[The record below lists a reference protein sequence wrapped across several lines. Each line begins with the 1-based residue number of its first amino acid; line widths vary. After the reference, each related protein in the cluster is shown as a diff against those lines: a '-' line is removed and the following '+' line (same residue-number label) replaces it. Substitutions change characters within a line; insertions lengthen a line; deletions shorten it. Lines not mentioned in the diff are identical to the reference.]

1 MNDLLQFK
9 DSFKIMGIL
18 EKYSNNPITSSS
30 SGSGSTSRL
39 KYFKYLSLGLLVYST
54 YRFFKSSAF
63 FNKNKKKEL
72 IQVKELPEHV
82 KYDSGWYAEFDNL
95 KSGGGDGE
103 NVIPTPPP
111 TIQEVTPRGDILMYY
126 DVKNKVFVYYSNNKN
141 LPYRTLDAV
150 ARKYVCLHN
159 VPSIYVDIREEVKKG
174 FEKCKNKTKCIDSA
188 TTTSSSSL
196 YAVYKNYKSG
206 TTATTTT
213 SAADSNGVGKNYK
226 KVILKDS
233 VNKFIFKGR
242 IDDYA
247 LDVKAHEKKEK
258 SSKTRNGNE
267 QKGGGGDKV
276 HEGDDADDEEKEEIN
291 ISYSEFK
298 KRNAR
303 KGEETF

>member
-30 SGSGSTSRL
+30 SGSSSGSSSRL
-39 KYFKYLSLGLLVYST
+39 KYFKYLSFGLLVYST
-54 YRFFKSSAF
+54 YRFLKSSAF

-82 KYDSGWYAEFDNL
+82 KYDNGWYAEFDNL
-95 KSGGGDGE
+95 KSCGGDGE
-103 NVIPTPPP
+103 NMIPTPPP
-111 TIQEVTPRGDILMYY
+111 TIQEATPRGDILMYY
-126 DVKNKVFVYYSNNKN
+126 DVKNKEFVYYSNNKN

-159 VPSIYVDIREEVKKG
+159 MPSIYVDIREEVKKG
-174 FEKCKNKTKCIDSA
+174 FEKCKNKAKCVDSA
-188 TTTSSSSL
+188 TTTSSAL

-206 TTATTTT
+206 ATATT
-213 SAADSNGVGKNYK
+213 SAAESNGVGKNSK
-226 KVILKDS
+226 KVILKDN

-247 LDVKAHEKKEK
+247 LDVKAREKKEK
-258 SSKTRNGNE
+258 SSKKTRNENDENE
-267 QKGGGGDKV
+267 QKSGGGNK
-276 HEGDDADDEEKEEIN
+276 DDADNEEKEEIN

-298 KRNAR
+298 KRNE
-303 KGEETF
+303 KNNSLK